1 MATTKSLTTSGKVEG
16 KGRFLFN
23 RSLQIKFL
31 KKNINV
37 KERTN
42 EMRSTIQERI
52 YSRGNEKNT
61 SF

>member
-1 MATTKSLTTSGKVEG
+1 MATTKSLTTSGKTEEE
-16 KGRFLFN
+16 GRFLFN

-42 EMRSTIQERI
+42 EI
-52 YSRGNEKNT
+52 YNSGKNLLQRK
-61 SF
+61 